1 MANLVTSYET
11 SHSHRL
17 YNENDLA
24 TDAPMVNID
33 NLIKGKTFSVL
44 GEVDYE
50 KTWKNSRLT
59 AGIRHTQSW
68 IQNKYVEQN
77 TNRSHESRQQ
87 TIFSANTGYASG
99 TISMGRSDSDT
110 ASITMRHKTG
120 SPTPT
125 PFGVPGSR
133 PDIPSTTI
141 PPYDSTLSAWAA

>member
-1 MANLVTSYET
+1 MANLVTSYEA

-50 KTWKNSRLT
+50 KTWKNSRFT

-68 IQNKYVEQN
+68 IQNKYVEQ
-77 TNRSHESRQQ
+77 
-87 TIFSANTGYASG
+87 
-99 TISMGRSDSDT
+99 
-110 ASITMRHKTG
+110 
-120 SPTPT
+120 
-125 PFGVPGSR
+125 
-133 PDIPSTTI
+133 IPSI
-141 PPYDSTLSAWAA
+141 A